1 MGPLPHN
8 PFCPAP
14 LSLEQLQICVS
25 ILCSLPARAERVCSG
40 WEGVQVLAPSQK
52 GGSGM
57 DLPSPAFAPLVNPG
71 FGPSVSVVSGL
82 FFFFFFLAKI
92 FCKRPGNRRVE

>member
-14 LSLEQLQICVS
+14 LSLEQLQICFS

-40 WEGVQVLAPSQK
+40 WEGVQILAPSPVEWIYLAQPC
-52 GGSGM
+52 
-57 DLPSPAFAPLVNPG
+57 LP
-71 FGPSVSVVSGL
+71 
-82 FFFFFFLAKI
+82 
-92 FCKRPGNRRVE
+92 